1 MVRILLYMRP
11 YLPSVLILLYIC
23 DLQIAFV
30 WVGGEERRCRRQK
43 GDFYCY
49 FYYFLKGYVCH
60 VAFKRH
66 FILLYVCPHTAGGL
80 MQVRDSPSGEQQ
92 AVVALCVHVS
102 SYCYACMCPHTAMHV
117 LILLVSSFF
126 LKKTGDSS
134 SRRAGGAC
142 GTLLLVLCNG
152 VFGVS
157 RCGGRRDFG
166 RFFRGFC
173 GPQQRLDGS
182 LSGELY

>member
-1 MVRILLYMRP
+1 MSSYCYIYAIFR
-11 YLPSVLILLYIC
+11 LPSFGWEVKSDVVAGKKVIFFLL
-23 DLQIAFV
+23 F
-30 WVGGEERRCRRQK
+30 
-43 GDFYCY
+43 
-49 FYYFLKGYVCH
+49 
-60 VAFKRH
+60 FKRVCASCGLQNRH
-66 FILLYVCPHTAGGL
+66 LILLYVCPHTAGGL
-80 MQVRDSPSGEQQ
+80 MQVRDSSSGEQQ

-117 LILLVSSFF
+117 LILLASSIF
-126 LKKTGDSS
+126 LRVGTCVKKKTGDSS

-182 LSGELY
+182 LSGELH